1 MELYKEGISN
11 PRGSVFSNLELVAQG
26 NILESNLSKIPE
38 RQQKMSL
45 IRKDID
51 QSNEDNT
58 DVSLH
63 DMLDGYKDRL
73 DGRLQC
79 TIIAKTMMYYY
90 VQSQPKQETEND
102 SQSVVQS
109 DLQMDSWHSDSHHNK
124 IIPLMLSKK
133 TVKMQKI

>member
-1 MELYKEGISN
+1 
-11 PRGSVFSNLELVAQG
+11 
-26 NILESNLSKIPE
+26 
-38 RQQKMSL
+38 MSL

-51 QSNEDNT
+51 YSNEDNT

-90 VQSQPKQETEND
+90 VQS
-102 SQSVVQS
+102 
-109 DLQMDSWHSDSHHNK
+109 
-124 IIPLMLSKK
+124 
-133 TVKMQKI
+133 